1 MTKQKLLE
9 LIKQIISEYTG
20 TGASGGNAGDGNN
33 ITAPGIPHDDEEA
46 IERYTNKSIYG
57 AEGGQR
63 RGMDGMGPN
72 YGRHPQGMCE
82 QDDEEVLDE
91 DLGTIQNNKTR
102 ALTRHAMRG
111 VDIEKVFTRR
121 EFQAQRSDLEKPR
134 AELNKA
140 EQEAI
145 RALNK
150 KKMDIQNQTSG
161 GGQQTA
167 EQLVKEYFQSP
178 HSNLMNE
185 LDHYKKQ
192 VKRSILMEGVMKT
205 FFEKFDKGMT
215 NEEIIQDYASQ
226 GTQVPEQFVGN
237 ARKQYEGYKK
247 LKLELEMSETDF
259 KNSAK
264 EIVNNPEEAMMEND
278 PEEKQLASGLF
289 KESILKKYITKE
301 LKKIKNK

>member
-1 MTKQKLLE
+1 ML
-9 LIKQIISEYTG
+9 
-20 TGASGGNAGDGNN
+20 
-33 ITAPGIPHDDEEA
+33 
-46 IERYTNKSIYG
+46 
-57 AEGGQR
+57 
-63 RGMDGMGPN
+63 
-72 YGRHPQGMCE
+72 
-82 QDDEEVLDE
+82 
-91 DLGTIQNNKTR
+91 
-102 ALTRHAMRG
+102 
-111 VDIEKVFTRR
+111 
-121 EFQAQRSDLEKPR
+121 
-134 AELNKA
+134 
-140 EQEAI
+140 
-145 RALNK
+145 

-289 KESILKKYITKE
+289 KESILKKYMLLNQYKQI
-301 LKKIKNK
+301 LIY